1 MSTEDLI
8 QQLTHDLQPV
18 RRLRPV
24 AVRIAGWL
32 VVAVASLGLGLSVMG
47 IRRELGDAVD
57 RTDFAIESVLLIVTA
72 LSAAV
77 GALLVSVPG
86 ADRIR
91 HLRVLPI
98 VVGTATVLWAL
109 GDLLMAAATGAPAGV
124 MTPGWYCVY
133 TTAGIA
139 AIPSVVLFVMIRRA
153 APLHAARAGFLALL
167 ATAAVGVIGANFM
180 CPYDRPLHMLLWH
193 AAPLMLFA
201 GLGAGLGTWLLR
213 WR

>member
-86 ADRIR
+86 AERDQ
-91 HLRVLPI
+91 
-98 VVGTATVLWAL
+98 AL
-109 GDLLMAAATGAPAGV
+109 AMAADRCWHRDRLVGA
-124 MTPGWYCVY
+124 
-133 TTAGIA
+133 
-139 AIPSVVLFVMIRRA
+139 RRA
-153 APLHAARAGFLALL
+153 PDGVGDGRAR
-167 ATAAVGVIGANFM
+167 
-180 CPYDRPLHMLLWH
+180 RS
-193 AAPLMLFA
+193 
-201 GLGAGLGTWLLR
+201 
-213 WR
+213 